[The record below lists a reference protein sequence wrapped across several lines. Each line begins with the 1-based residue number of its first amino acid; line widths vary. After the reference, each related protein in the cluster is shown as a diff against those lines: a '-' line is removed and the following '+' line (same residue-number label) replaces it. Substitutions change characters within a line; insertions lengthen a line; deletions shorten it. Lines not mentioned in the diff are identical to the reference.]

1 MSSKIRRAPPKKG
14 KGKQKRVMASKAQR
28 LRSTGG
34 IVDPAHNTSR
44 DALTE
49 VQKYLNGRG
58 LKLFQAPVPDYL
70 LVQFRWTSPVVS
82 MSNAAAFVSLQWNLN
97 NLHTVDGTNAAAMVG
112 LSEWT
117 AFFSLYRVLEATVK
131 ASVIN
136 GQSVP
141 TNVVMLPF
149 TYLGGEGSN
158 YASTSLLFGSPYSQQ
173 VELSPL
179 TGLDRHVFHARY
191 NLSQILGAEEYY
203 TDDNYAAALG
213 SSPARQLFLFL
224 GAWMTGSNPTSL
236 YFNLEI
242 MFTAHLYNR
251 TTETSLVDYVAK
263 KKAALSLIP
272 IVLLKKAIIE
282 TLSST
287 TNTSSTECDCDES
300 FMDYTEY

>member
-1 MSSKIRRAPPKKG
+1 MNANVAARRTARRPKKG
-14 KGKQKRVMASKAQR
+14 RAAKGRKIGR
-28 LRSTGG
+28 RSES
-34 IVDPAHNTSR
+34 VDPAHNTQR
-44 DALTE
+44 DALKD
-49 VQKYLNGRG
+49 VQKYVTGRG
-58 LKLFQAPVPDYL
+58 LRMLKAPVPDYL
-70 LVQFRWTSPVVS
+70 LCQFRWTSPVVS
-82 MSNAAAFVSLQWNLN
+82 MTNAATFVSLQWNLN
-97 NLHTVDGTNAAAMVG
+97 NLHTVDGTNAASMVG

-117 AFFSLYRVLEATVK
+117 AFFSLYRVIEATVK

-136 GQSVP
+136 GQSQP
-141 TNVVMLPF
+141 TNAVLLPF

-158 YASTSLLFGSPYSQQ
+158 YASTSLFFGSPYFQQ

-213 SSPARQLFLFL
+213 SSPARQIFLFL
-224 GAWMTGSNPTSL
+224 GAWMTGYNPTSIF
-236 YFNLEI
+236 FNLEI

-272 IVLLKKAIIE
+272 IVPPKKAIIE